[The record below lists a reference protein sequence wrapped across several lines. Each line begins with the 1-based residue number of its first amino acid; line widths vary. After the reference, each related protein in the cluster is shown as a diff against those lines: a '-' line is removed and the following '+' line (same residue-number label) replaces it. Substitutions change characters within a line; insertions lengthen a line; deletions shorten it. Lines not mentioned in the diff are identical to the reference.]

1 MKIIK
6 CVLTVASALSFTL
19 ASLSASP
26 LPAAPV
32 AGDIYVS
39 GLNLLV
45 KVNSD
50 GTQTVIPTT
59 VATPN
64 GLVFDQSG
72 NVYVSDSL
80 TKSVVKIAPDGTQTT
95 VATGLGNPQDLA
107 LDPQGNLYIAD
118 SGNNTVVKVTT
129 DGTKSTF
136 ATGLNGPAGLA
147 FDATGNLFV
156 SSTGKNAVLK
166 IAPDGTKTD
175 FVTAGLNSPGGI
187 AFDAT
192 GNLLVADTGSNSILS
207 VDRDGNVTTKVGSGL
222 NAPSDVSVDGLG
234 NLLVADTGSNSILK
248 VTPQGT
254 KTPVATGLIA
264 PKALA
269 MAPGVHQLLDISTRA
284 FVQTGNNVLIA
295 GFIVRGTP
303 QADVG
308 QTTVLVRA
316 IGPSL
321 DPAAV
326 SDRLLDPT
334 LELHDS
340 TGAIVASNDNWKQ
353 TQQAQ
358 IQATGL
364 APKDNR
370 ESAIEAT
377 LADGSYTAIVRGT
390 GATTGVA
397 LVEVYKIEG
406 TP

>member
-1 MKIIK
+1 MNIIK
-6 CVLTVASALSFTL
+6 CVLRVTCALSLTL
-19 ASLSASP
+19 ASLS
-26 LPAAPV
+26 AAPV

-39 GLNLLV
+39 GLNSLV
-45 KVNSD
+45 KVNAD
-50 GTQTVIPTT
+50 GTQTIIPTS
-59 VATPN
+59 VLTPS

-72 NVYVSDSL
+72 NVYLADSL
-80 TKSVVKIAPDGTQTT
+80 TKSVVKIGPDGTETT

-107 LDPQGNLYIAD
+107 LDAQGNLYIAD
-118 SGNNTVVKVTT
+118 AGNNTIVKVTT
-129 DGTKSTF
+129 NGTKSTF

-156 SSTGKNAVLK
+156 SSTGKNAVIK
-166 IAPDGTKTD
+166 IAPDGTKSN

-207 VDRDGNVTTKVGSGL
+207 VDRNGNVTTKVGAGL

-248 VTPQGT
+248 ITPQGT
-254 KTPVATGLIA
+254 KTPVATGVLA

-269 MAPGVHQLLDISTRA
+269 MAPGVHQFLDISTRA

-303 QADVG
+303 QADIG
-308 QTTVLVRA
+308 QTTVVVRA

-326 SDRLLDPT
+326 PDPLLNPT

-340 TGAIVASNDNWKQ
+340 TGAIIASNDNWKQ

-364 APKDNR
+364 APTDNR

-377 LADGSYTAIVRGT
+377 LADGSYTAIVRGS
-390 GATTGVA
+390 GSSTGVA
-397 LVEVYKIEG
+397 LVEVYKIEQN
-406 TP
+406 P